1 MHQRWCVLDNQITII
16 IPNFNGAH
24 LLLKNLP
31 SVIEAAKTCLALVNI
46 IVVDDGSSDESL
58 TVLEQQFPDVMV
70 IVHEQNRGFAEAI
83 HSGVSAAD
91 TELLFL
97 LNSDVQLSAHCLDP
111 LADYFNNS
119 DVFSV
124 CPLIMNEKGSV
135 TRHSWNRRHFKYGNL
150 KPIEWDLSQAVNLR
164 KTRKLPTLYASG
176 GSMMVRRSMFVELN
190 GFHPLYKPFYSED
203 FDLGLRA
210 WRRGWRSYFEPS
222 VSVVHQS
229 KGSIKENVRRAY
241 VKQVRRR
248 NNYILEWMH
257 MPAIRLFTTVIPLT
271 IWQLLGELLLFD
283 RVNLKGFTT
292 ALPKIREVIAARS
305 ELNKKQKL
313 SLTEILKEIR

>member
-1 MHQRWCVLDNQITII
+1 LNNQITII

-31 SVIEAAKTCLALVNI
+31 SVIEAANACSEIAHI

-58 TVLEQQFPDVMV
+58 IVLEQQFPDVEV
-70 IVHEQNRGFAEAI
+70 VAHENNRGFAEAV
-83 HSGVSAAD
+83 HSGVHAAN

-97 LNSDVQLSAHCLDP
+97 LNSDVQLNAHCLD
-111 LADYFNNS
+111 LLTDYFNES

-124 CPLIMNEKGSV
+124 CPLILNEKGAV
-135 TRHSWNRRHFKYGNL
+135 TRHSWNRRQFKYGNL
-150 KPIEWDLSQAVNLR
+150 KPIEWDLSQAVSLR
-164 KTRKLPTLYASG
+164 KTKKLPALYASG
-176 GSMMVRRSMFVELN
+176 GSMMVRKSMFLELN

-210 WRRGWRSYFEPS
+210 WRRGWRSYFEPN

-248 NNYILEWMH
+248 NNYILEWVH
-257 MPAIRLFTTVIPLT
+257 LPATRLFTTVIPLT
-271 IWQLLGELLLFD
+271 VWQLLGELLLLD
-283 RVNLKGFTT
+283 RVNLKGFIT
-292 ALPKIREVIAARS
+292 ALPKIREVIAARQ
-305 ELNKKQKL
+305 ELKNKQRL
-313 SLTEILKEIR
+313 SLVEVLKEVR

>member
-1 MHQRWCVLDNQITII
+1 MNNRITII

-31 SVIEAAKTCLALVNI
+31 SVIDAANSCSTTAHIV
-46 IVVDDGSSDESL
+46 VVDDGSSDESL
-58 TVLEQQFPDVMV
+58 IVLEQQFPDVEV
-70 IVHEQNRGFAEAI
+70 VAHENNRGFAEAV
-83 HSGVSAAD
+83 HSGVHAAN

-97 LNSDVQLSAHCLDP
+97 LNSDVQLNANCLEP
-111 LADYFNNS
+111 LADYFTES

-124 CPLIMNEKGSV
+124 CPLILNEKGAV
-135 TRHSWNRRHFKYGNL
+135 TRHSWNRRQFKYGNL
-150 KPIEWDLSQAVNLR
+150 KPMEWDLSQAVNSR
-164 KTRKLPTLYASG
+164 KTKKLPTLYASG
-176 GSMMVRRSMFVELN
+176 GSMMVRKSMFLELN

-210 WRRGWRSYFEPS
+210 WRRGWRSYFEPN

-257 MPAIRLFTTVIPLT
+257 LPATRLFATVIPLT
-271 IWQLLGELLLFD
+271 VWQLLGELMLLD
-283 RVNLKGFTT
+283 RVNLKGFVT
-292 ALPKIREVIAARS
+292 ALPKIREVIAARQ
-305 ELNKKQKL
+305 ELKNKQKL
-313 SLTEILKEIR
+313 SLTEVLKEVC